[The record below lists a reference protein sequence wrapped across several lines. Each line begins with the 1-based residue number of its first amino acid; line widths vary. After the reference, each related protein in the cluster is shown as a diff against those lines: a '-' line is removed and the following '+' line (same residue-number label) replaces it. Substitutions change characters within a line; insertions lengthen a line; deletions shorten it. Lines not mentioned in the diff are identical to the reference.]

1 MKKNNPRKPFFNEGG
16 RDSDSSRS
24 SSRPDFSSKGGRSDK
39 GEGKFSPKGKSFGKK
54 EDSYS
59 KPSFGKKD
67 DSYSN
72 PSFGKKPGFN
82 SDSKRTFGDKP
93 KGRFFNSED
102 KGSDKRFG
110 SGDSERK
117 SYGDKRFDSKG
128 DGFKRKFEK
137 RDDSGFAK
145 KSYGDKP
152 DRFKKDDFSGKKF
165 EKREGGDFPKK
176 SFGDK
181 PDRFKK
187 DDFAGKRSFGDKSD
201 SFGKSFDK
209 KGGSDYPKKSF
220 GDKTD
225 RFKKDDARSDSY
237 RDEKSS
243 FKKKSSEDKA
253 SRESGERLVY
263 KGRGRDQQPVFA
275 PEKPKSNEDKPT
287 ERRGFGKNRPNRQEL
302 NADRPDY
309 NFDAL
314 PARKIKGKEET
325 DLLRLNK
332 YIANSGICA
341 RREADDLI
349 AKGLITVNGE
359 VITEMGFKVK
369 KTDRVVYQGKKVNPE
384 KPVYVL
390 LNKPKDFITTTDD
403 PMERKTVMAL
413 VENACE
419 ERIFPVGRL
428 DRNTTGLLLFT
439 NDGELTAKLS
449 HPSNEVK
456 KIYQVTLDMPLTQ
469 NHEKEILEGLTLE
482 DGDVKVDDMKVLSL
496 DRTILGLEIHIGRN
510 RIVRRL
516 FAHLGYE
523 VTALDRVMYAG
534 LDKKDLKRGHYRFLT
549 EQEVIRLKF
558 FT

>member
-16 RDSDSSRS
+16 KDSDSSRS

-39 GEGKFSPKGKSFGKK
+39 GDSKFSSKGKSFGKK
-54 EDSYS
+54 DDSYSKSSFGKKDDSYS
-59 KPSFGKKD
+59 KPSFGKKAD
-67 DSYSN
+67 
-72 PSFGKKPGFN
+72 FN
-82 SDSKRTFGDKP
+82 SDSKRSFGDKP
-93 KGRFFNSED
+93 KGRFFNSDD
-102 KGSDKRFG
+102 KGADKRFG
-110 SGDSERK
+110 TGDSERK
-117 SYGDKRFDSKG
+117 SYGDKRFDNKG
-128 DGFKRKFEK
+128 DGFKKKFEK
-137 RDDSGFAK
+137 RDDSGFGK
-145 KSYGDKP
+145 KPYGEKP

-165 EKREGGDFPKK
+165 EKRDGGDFPKK
-176 SFGDK
+176 SFGEK
-181 PDRFKK
+181 SHRFKK
-187 DDFAGKRSFGDKSD
+187 DDFSAKKFEKREGSDYPKRSFGDKVDRFNKEESGAKR
-201 SFGKSFDK
+201 FGK
-209 KGGSDYPKKSF
+209 
-220 GDKTD
+220 
-225 RFKKDDARSDSY
+225 DSGPDSH
-237 RDEKSS
+237 RDEKPF
-243 FKKKSSEDKA
+243 FKKGSKDQSP
-253 SRESGERLVY
+253 RESGERLVY

-275 PEKPKSNEDKPT
+275 PEKPKVNEDKPT
-287 ERRGFGKNRPNRQEL
+287 EKRGFGKNRPNRQEV

-314 PARKIKGKEET
+314 PARKVKGKEET

-359 VITEMGFKVK
+359 VITEMGYKVR

-419 ERIFPVGRL
+419 ERMFPVGRL

-456 KIYQVTLDMPLTQ
+456 KIYQVTLDMPLTH

-482 DGDVKVDDMKVLSL
+482 DGDVKVDDMKVLSQ